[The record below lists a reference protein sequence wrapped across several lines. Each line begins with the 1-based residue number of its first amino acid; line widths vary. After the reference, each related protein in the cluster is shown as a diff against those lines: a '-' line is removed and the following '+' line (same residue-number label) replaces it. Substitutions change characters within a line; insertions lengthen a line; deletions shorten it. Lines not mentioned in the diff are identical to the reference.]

1 MYYIVKTKTAR
12 NVIVFQVS
20 NIVVALG
27 VEVCK
32 PITNPRT
39 CPMES
44 LSPVVY
50 FEQLWKPSSISMP
63 VRQMRSR

>member
-1 MYYIVKTKTAR
+1 MYNIVKTKTTR

-20 NIVVALG
+20 MIVVGLG
-27 VEVCK
+27 VEVSK

-50 FEQLWKPSSISMP
+50 FEQLW
-63 VRQMRSR
+63 

>member
-1 MYYIVKTKTAR
+1 MYKIVKTKTTR

-20 NIVVALG
+20 MIIVGLG
-27 VEVCK
+27 VEVSK

-63 VRQMRSR
+63 VRQRSLR